1 MDDDTIHA
9 DPSHPLLGLTGTSAS
24 GVTPLEQEVL
34 DEYERLLR
42 NMNQVSL
49 DVVVQRAEING
60 GSLFRPS
67 SRVLWQRCLVALS
80 HSKLPKD

>member
-9 DPSHPLLGLTGTSAS
+9 DGSGSILNLTGATSS

-49 DVVVQRAEING
+49 PQFTTRSDDIVITLTAFVRVAVWHTRNTIEWAHNV
-60 GSLFRPS
+60 R
-67 SRVLWQRCLVALS
+67 SR
-80 HSKLPKD
+80 